1 MRHKVKILMLGTI
14 LAISLCG
21 CSSKDNKDVTE
32 EIEETS
38 ESIME
43 SIVAETKPNKEDD
56 EDKKKETETKGSI
69 YETLDIDN
77 IENVGVILENPA
89 EIELEDIPQTSGKVI
104 DTSFDFSI
112 YGLESTGNNDSLE
125 LFDEDYD
132 KYMYELNNYITTTF
146 LIKMNRVTRYLNDNT
161 YLENY
166 NTTVESDIHDIQI
179 SMEALDTKNTVINT
193 YFQHDPELVQTWN
206 RLYQEVI
213 LIREDIQNINKT
225 NTNELDIT
233 NVISEASKTAS
244 VLGKRTIG
252 YGIITSQNSI
262 NNSEEVDNSENSI
275 EE

>member
-1 MRHKVKILMLGTI
+1 
-14 LAISLCG
+14 
-21 CSSKDNKDVTE
+21 
-32 EIEETS
+32 
-38 ESIME
+38 ME